1 MGNISNA
8 ILLNISCILK
18 SKLRHSKSFL
28 NIDMLY
34 LEVKRENCPQPL
46 RLGPMTWEREKCIFI
61 AHISV
66 NDPRMYAS
74 SQRSFSGLGN
84 GT

>member
-1 MGNISNA
+1 
-8 ILLNISCILK
+8 
-18 SKLRHSKSFL
+18 
-28 NIDMLY
+28 MLY